1 MSPALLW
8 LVAALVLGIVEVLT
22 VDLVFI
28 MLALA
33 ALVTALAAALGLALV
48 GQILVFVLVSV
59 ALLLLVRPWAREHL
73 RRSTPDIRTNA
84 QALVGREAVALTRL
98 SGQDGRV
105 RLAGE
110 TWSARSLDGVAIG
123 AGTRVRVVSID
134 GATAVVGPFDAS
146 VPPPPDQ
153 VS

>member
-1 MSPALLW
+1 MPLALVW

-33 ALVTALAAALGLALV
+33 ALVAALAAALGLGLA
-48 GQILVFVLVSV
+48 GQIVVFVLVSV
-59 ALLLLVRPWAREHL
+59 ALLLLVRPWAKDHL
-73 RRSTPDIRTNA
+73 RRSTPDVRTNA
-84 QALVGREAVALTRL
+84 QALVGLEAVALTRL

-110 TWSARSLDGVAIG
+110 TWSARSDDGAEIG
-123 AGTRVRVVSID
+123 AGTHVRVVSID
-134 GATAVVGPFDAS
+134 GATAVVGPLDRP

>member
-1 MSPALLW
+1 MPIALAW

-33 ALVTALAAALGLALV
+33 ALVTALAAALGLALP
-48 GQILVFVLVSV
+48 GQILVFVVVSV
-59 ALLLLVRPWAREHL
+59 VLLLLVRPWAKDHL

-110 TWSARSLDGVAIG
+110 TWSARSADGSEVG
-123 AGTRVRVVSID
+123 AGTHVRVVSID
-134 GATAVVGPFDAS
+134 GATAVVGPLDQIVA
-146 VPPPPDQ
+146 PPPDQ